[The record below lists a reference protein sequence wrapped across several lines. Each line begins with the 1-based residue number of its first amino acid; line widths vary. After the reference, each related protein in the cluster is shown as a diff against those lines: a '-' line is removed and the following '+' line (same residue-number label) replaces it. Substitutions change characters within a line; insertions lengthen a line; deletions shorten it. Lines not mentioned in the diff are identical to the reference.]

1 MARDARKEEMIALKI
16 TPKFNR
22 GLSPINPDICVCD
35 GPDPGLGRLPK
46 ATVLG

>member
-22 GLSPINPDICVCD
+22 GLSPINARQRSL
-35 GPDPGLGRLPK
+35 GLYGDH
-46 ATVLG
+46 VLHLKVREE